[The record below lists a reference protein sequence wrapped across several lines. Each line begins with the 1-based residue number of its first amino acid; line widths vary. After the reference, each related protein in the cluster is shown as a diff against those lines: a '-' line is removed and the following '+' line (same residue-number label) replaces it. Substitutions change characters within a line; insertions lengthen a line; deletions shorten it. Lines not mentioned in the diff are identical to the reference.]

1 MHIKSCKHSMLSCC
15 LPSHLALSVAQN
27 MTGQHRVRARLFSS
41 LLSSFSRLLF
51 ACNTVVVTGVSL
63 VAMVSLCCPCLNW
76 ACLMQIEPGEE
87 HLLATAC
94 SDNSICIWDVR
105 KLSQGGK
112 PVSSVSHSLTCQ
124 SAYFAP
130 DGTAPSAQ
138 ALQSAEK
145 KRHLFVVCAF

>member
-1 MHIKSCKHSMLSCC
+1 
-15 LPSHLALSVAQN
+15 
-27 MTGQHRVRARLFSS
+27 
-41 LLSSFSRLLF
+41 
-51 ACNTVVVTGVSL
+51 
-63 VAMVSLCCPCLNW
+63 
-76 ACLMQIEPGEE
+76 MQIEPGEE

-130 DGTAPSAQ
+130 DGMSTLAQ

-145 KRHLFVVCAF
+145 KGVCLFRVLTSPEHALLLCLQ